1 MAIFRGV
8 VVIRQYAAI
17 PLIFGACL
25 LIIEYTIS
33 SLTVIKYHDADRDGV
48 SGLRGGEREWKV
60 MSMPSAMQ
68 MQEDGAEGA
77 ENVAQQEGN
86 IDIDIDVFPWAR
98 EYLIPLITTD
108 ITNTRTVNLD
118 QEQSTQPPLPPTTTS
133 NDTTTTTPFLFWHIA
148 KSGGTSAKAIYKCLL
163 GKSAS
168 ILSSKVSIEKAKR
181 KQERYNQNQKSS
193 LSSFFGFASSPSS
206 FTTSLSSTD
215 VVERARGPD
224 VMFSMIPDVV
234 ATTLFNPP
242 SNKGRLLA
250 LFRHPV
256 DRLISKFYYLQ
267 IA

>member
-1 MAIFRGV
+1 VAIV
-8 VVIRQYAAI
+8 
-17 PLIFGACL
+17 
-25 LIIEYTIS
+25 E
-33 SLTVIKYHDADRDGV
+33 
-48 SGLRGGEREWKV
+48 
-60 MSMPSAMQ
+60 
-68 MQEDGAEGA
+68 
-77 ENVAQQEGN
+77 
-86 IDIDIDVFPWAR
+86 
-98 EYLIPLITTD
+98 
-108 ITNTRTVNLD
+108 
-118 QEQSTQPPLPPTTTS
+118 
-133 NDTTTTTPFLFWHIA
+133 A
-148 KSGGTSAKAIYKCLL
+148 KQ
-163 GKSAS
+163 
-168 ILSSKVSIEKAKR
+168 
-181 KQERYNQNQKSS
+181 KQEEKKNKKSS

>member
-8 VVIRQYAAI
+8 VVIRQFAAI

-68 MQEDGAEGA
+68 MQEDEADGA
-77 ENVAQQEGN
+77 ENVAQQDGN
-86 IDIDIDVFPWAR
+86 TDIDAFPWAR
-98 EYLIPLITTD
+98 EYLFPLITTD
-108 ITNTRTVNLD
+108 ITNTRTINLD
-118 QEQSTQPPLPPTTTS
+118 YQEQSTQPPLLSTTTMH
-133 NDTTTTTPFLFWHIA
+133 DTTTPFLFWHIA

-163 GKSAS
+163 GKSVS
-168 ILSSKVSIEKAKR
+168 ILSSRVAVVEAKQKKEEKKN
-181 KQERYNQNQKSS
+181 KKSS

-206 FTTSLSSTD
+206 FTSSLSSTVV
-215 VVERARGPD
+215 VVEQRRGPD

-234 ATTLFNPP
+234 ALNLFNP

>member
-60 MSMPSAMQ
+60 MSMPSAMR
-68 MQEDGAEGA
+68 MQEDEAEGA
-77 ENVAQQEGN
+77 VNVAQQDGN
-86 IDIDIDVFPWAR
+86 TDIDAFPWAR
-98 EYLIPLITTD
+98 EYLFPLITTD
-108 ITNTRTVNLD
+108 ITNSRTINLD
-118 QEQSTQPPLPPTTTS
+118 YQEQSTQPPLLSTTTMH
-133 NDTTTTTPFLFWHIA
+133 DTTTPFLFWHIA

-163 GKSAS
+163 GKSVS

-206 FTTSLSSTD
+206 FTSSLSSTVV
-215 VVERARGPD
+215 VVEQRRGPD

>member
-33 SLTVIKYHDADRDGV
+33 SLTVIKYNDADRGGV
-48 SGLRGGEREWKV
+48 SGLRGGEREWKI
-60 MSMPSAMQ
+60 MASSSAMQ
-68 MQEDGAEGA
+68 DEDEADGA
-77 ENVAQQEGN
+77 ENVAQQDGN
-86 IDIDIDVFPWAR
+86 TDIDAFPWAR
-98 EYLIPLITTD
+98 ENLLPLITTD
-108 ITNTRTVNLD
+108 TTNTKSITLD
-118 QEQSTQPPLPPTTTS
+118 QEQSSQPPLTSITTM
-133 NDTTTTTPFLFWHIA
+133 NDTPFLFWHIA

-163 GKSAS
+163 GESVS
-168 ILSSKVSIEKAKR
+168 ILSSRVAIVEAKQ
-181 KQERYNQNQKSS
+181 KQEEKKNKKSS

-206 FTTSLSSTD
+206 FTSSLSSTV
-215 VVERARGPD
+215 VVERTRGPD

-234 ATTLFNPP
+234 ATNLFNPL
-242 SNKGRLLA
+242 NKGRLLA